1 MRNIILL
8 AHISLD
14 GFMAAPGGDMSF
26 ITHDDEIADHV
37 HPLIDPVDTAVYGRT
52 TFQMMESYWPSWPNG
67 VDAEDA
73 GGRGRKHA
81 HWYRGVDKI
90 VASRTLPASSDP
102 KVRIVKDDIVEVLAA
117 EKRKTGGDIMI
128 FASPTLVHTL
138 AAHGLI
144 DVWRLNVQPVV
155 LGRGLPLFAPVDRR
169 TLLELRAAKTFS
181 SGVIATH
188 YVTKRSQ
195 EESHASVW

>member
-14 GFMAAPGGDMSF
+14 GFMAGPGGDMSF
-26 ITHDDEIADHV
+26 ITMDDEIADHV
-37 HPLIDPVDTAVYGRT
+37 YPLIDSVDTAVYGRT
-52 TFQMMESYWPSWPNG
+52 TFQMMEGYWPSAL
-67 VDAEDA
+67 DSAEVGA
-73 GGRGRKHA
+73 LGRKHA
-81 HWYRGVDKI
+81 RWYMGVDKI

-102 KVRIVKDDIVEVLAA
+102 KVRIVKDDIVDVLAA

-138 AAHGLI
+138 AAHDLI

-155 LGRGLPLFAPVDRR
+155 LGHGLPLFAHVERR
-169 TLLELRAAKTFS
+169 TQLELRSAKAFS

-188 YVTKRSQ
+188 YVTKRS
-195 EESHASVW
+195 

>member
-14 GFMAAPGGDMSF
+14 GFMAGPGGDMSF
-26 ITHDDEIADHV
+26 ITVDDEITDHV
-37 HPLIDPVDTAVYGRT
+37 YPLIEPVDTAVYGRIT
-52 TFQMMESYWPSWPNG
+52 YQMMEGYWPAA
-67 VDAEDA
+67 VDSKEVGAH
-73 GGRGRKHA
+73 GRKHA
-81 HWYRGVDKI
+81 RWYMGVDKI

-102 KVRIVKDDIVEVLAA
+102 KVRIVKDDIVDQLAA

-138 AAHGLI
+138 AAHDLI
-144 DVWRLNVQPVV
+144 DVWLLNVQPVI
-155 LGRGLPLFAPVDRR
+155 LGRGLPLFAHTERR
-169 TLLELRAAKTFS
+169 TQLELRSAKAFS

-188 YVTKRSQ
+188 YVTKRS
-195 EESHASVW
+195 